1 MSYGLMLCILSVR
14 TGTLLSIFIKRIC
27 LQIFR
32 GAASNEYGRKGKIIC
47 ISFYLSIFSIQELE
61 KKFSE
66 TGAYKNLKKMLSSK
80 NATIK
85 ELRQKLNVYEPNAV
99 NEDECEEE

>member
-1 MSYGLMLCILSVR
+1 MATKHRFLEVQHQMNMAE
-14 TGTLLSIFIKRIC
+14 K
-27 LQIFR
+27 
-32 GAASNEYGRKGKIIC
+32 
-47 ISFYLSIFSIQELE
+47 ELE

-85 ELRQKLNVYEPNAV
+85 ELRQKLNVYEPSTIND
-99 NEDECEEE
+99 DEREEE